1 MDHAPRRML
10 AAALATGLAFAV
22 AGCGGDSEHADAHGD
37 HAISAT
43 PVAKVTAAP
52 PDDAEVIGVTIAGDS
67 VSPSG
72 DRIPVDRN
80 QPIVFEIDADEAG
93 ELHVHSSPAQSIEY
107 PAGKS
112 QAQITIDKAGLI
124 EAEIEDSGTLVV
136 ELEVS

>member
-10 AAALATGLAFAV
+10 AAALTAGLAVTV
-22 AGCGGDSEHADAHGD
+22 AGCGGDSTDTKDRE
-37 HAISAT
+37 ISAT
-43 PVAKVTAAP
+43 PVAEVTTAP
-52 PDDAEVIGVTIAGDS
+52 PSDSEVIGVTIAGES

-93 ELHVHSSPAQSIEY
+93 ELHVHSSPAQSIAY

-112 QAQITIDKAGLI
+112 QAEITIDKAGLI

-136 ELEVS
+136 ELEVN

>member
-10 AAALATGLAFAV
+10 AAALAAALTVTV
-22 AGCGGDSEHADAHGD
+22 AGCGGDSEDANHGD

-43 PVAKVTAAP
+43 PVAKVTVAP
-52 PDDAEVIGVTIAGDS
+52 PDGAEVIGVTIAGDS

-72 DRIPVDRN
+72 DRIPVDRD